1 MPHPGHGVAWQPA
14 VLCGWE
20 PELRVSEDVQQGLP
34 DRAGGCKWAQPLGKL
49 LGSSIKVKINMPG
62 DSAIPLLGIN
72 PDANVFMCSERCFRE
87 CS

>member
-1 MPHPGHGVAWQPA
+1 MPRPGHSVARRPA
-14 VLCGWE
+14 VLCGRE
-20 PELRVSEDVQQGLP
+20 PELESVRTHSDG
-34 DRAGGCKWAQPLGKL
+34 AGVCKWAQPLGKL

-72 PDANVFMCSERCFRE
+72 PDANVFMCSERCFCE